1 MANRAKSIGKAAAA
15 AQTAA
20 AATEETL
27 SNPQLRTEVFEIFR
41 RWGYLQATLD
51 PLKQYLPAE
60 PFPIDLPEGS
70 DAIAEEARRYYCGN
84 IALEFSHIASPEKRE
99 WLQQKMEQLPV
110 ETPQQQAQ
118 TLTGLIKADI
128 FEQTIQQ
135 RYLGTKRFS
144 LEGLTALIPY
154 LDRTFE
160 VSSALGV
167 EVCHF
172 AMNHRGRLNVM
183 VNTVGRSAADIF
195 TKFEDVDPRS
205 HLGGGDV
212 KYHQG
217 ATGTYTAPDGK
228 NIKLHLAS
236 NPSHLEAVDP
246 VIMGRARARQV
257 RLGADGPKKVLPIII
272 HGDAAFAG
280 QGIWA
285 ETLVL
290 ATING
295 YTVGGTIQIV
305 VNNLLG
311 FTAEPL
317 ESNSSRFA
325 TDMAKRL
332 PIPIFHVNAEDPDA
346 VVRVAAIA
354 AEYRATFASDVVV
367 DLIGYR
373 RHGHSEVD
381 DPTVTQPRR
390 YAKIKET
397 ELLYKSYAKRIG
409 VDAASEIKATSD
421 KLLADQALGKEA
433 LHPPTLAELPDYW
446 NKYKGGYLPQVDPAV
461 TGLPVDEI
469 KRLTSLITRT
479 PEGFNVHPKVKA
491 LLKQRDEMG
500 AGTKPFDYGTA
511 ELVAYA
517 SLLEKGTP
525 VRLSGQDSQRGTFNQ
540 RHSFFTD
547 VETEKRWSPLQN
559 INANQGQFEAYN
571 SMLSEAGVLGFEYGY
586 SRDFPETLTLWEAQF
601 GDFANGAQ
609 IIIDQF
615 IAAGEAK
622 WHLYS
627 GVAML
632 LPHGYE
638 GQGPEHSSARME
650 RFLQLCATDNMY
662 VTQPSNAAQYFHL
675 LRRQALSEYRKPLVV
690 FTPKSMLRHPDAI
703 SPIADFGA
711 EHFQTVLAD
720 TEAKDPKRIL
730 VCSGKIGHNLRVER
744 AKRGDYSTAI
754 VFVEQLYPW
763 PEEALAKALNMY
775 PSAEEVVFV
784 QEEPANMGALSYAY
798 PLLKRTAGNRR
809 VLRVSRSAA
818 ASPATGSAKAHE
830 LEEKMLLELALG
842 KK

>member
-1 MANRAKSIGKAAAA
+1 MATRAKASGKV
-15 AQTAA
+15 AQPVAV
-20 AATEETL
+20 TEQGD
-27 SNPQLRTEVFEIFR
+27 SGNQQLRTEVFEIFR

-60 PFPIDLPEGS
+60 PFPIELPEGS

-84 IALEFSHIASPEKRE
+84 IALEFSHIASPERRE
-99 WLQQKMEQLPV
+99 WLQTRMERV
-110 ETPQQQAQ
+110 HKETPEQQRH
-118 TLTGLIKADI
+118 TLTLLTKSDL

-144 LEGLTALIPY
+144 LEGLTALIPF

-160 VSSALGV
+160 ISAAHGV
-167 EVCHF
+167 ERSQF

-228 NIKLHLAS
+228 TIALHLAS

-257 RLGADGPKKVLPIII
+257 RIGADGPKKILPIII

-305 VNNLLG
+305 ANNLLG

-397 ELLYKSYAKRIG
+397 LPLYKSYAARIG
-409 VDAASEIKATSD
+409 VDDSAEIKTIAD
-421 KLLADQALGKEA
+421 EFLAEQALGKEA
-433 LHPPTLAELPDYW
+433 QHPPTLIELPEYW
-446 NKYKGGYLPQVDPAV
+446 DNYKGGFLPAHDDTQ
-461 TGLPVDEI
+461 TGLSAEEV
-469 KRLTSLITRT
+469 KRLTGFLVKT
-479 PEGFNVHPKVKA
+479 PEGFHIHPKVKA
-491 LLKQRDEMG
+491 LLKQREEMG
-500 AGTKPFDYGTA
+500 AGTKSFDFGTA
-511 ELVAYA
+511 ELLAYA

-547 VETEKRWSPLQN
+547 TETEKRWSPLQN
-559 INANQGQFEAYN
+559 ISDKQGTFEAYN

-586 SRDFPETLTLWEAQF
+586 ARDYPETLTLWEAQF

-609 IIIDQF
+609 IIMDQF

-622 WHLYS
+622 WGLLS
-627 GVAML
+627 GVVML

-638 GQGPEHSSARME
+638 GQGPEHSSARIE
-650 RFLQLCATDNMY
+650 RYLQLCATDNMY

-675 LRRQALSEYRKPLVV
+675 LRRQALSAYRKPLVV

-703 SPIADFGA
+703 SPVADFA
-711 EHFQTVLAD
+711 LPQFQTVLAD
-720 TEAKDPKRIL
+720 NEAKDPRRIL
-730 VCSGKIGHNLRVER
+730 VCSGKVGHNLRVER
-744 AKRGDYSTAI
+744 AKRGDYSIAI

-763 PEEALAKALNMY
+763 PEEALSKALEQY
-775 PSAEEVVFV
+775 PNAEEIVWV
-784 QEEPANMGALSYAY
+784 QEEPANMGPLTYAY

-809 VLRVSRSAA
+809 VLRVSRSAS
-818 ASPATGSAKAHE
+818 ASPATGSAKAHD

-842 KK
+842 AAKK

>member
-1 MANRAKSIGKAAAA
+1 MANKAKVQGKVNGAAVQAMA
-15 AQTAA
+15 DSSN
-20 AATEETL
+20 E

-60 PFPIDLPEGS
+60 PFPIELPEGS
-70 DAIAEEARRYYCGN
+70 DSIAEEARRYYCGN

-99 WLQQKMEQLPV
+99 WLQAKMEQLPL
-110 ETPQQQAQ
+110 ESKQQQAH
-118 TLTGLIKADI
+118 TLTALIKADL

-144 LEGLTALIPY
+144 LEGLTALVPF
-154 LDRTFE
+154 LDRVFE
-160 VSSALGV
+160 VSAGHGV
-167 EVCHF
+167 ERCNF
-172 AMNHRGRLNVM
+172 AMSHRGRLNVM

-228 NIKLHLAS
+228 TIALHLAS
-236 NPSHLEAVDP
+236 NPSHLEAADP
-246 VIMGRARARQV
+246 VVMGRARARQV
-257 RLGADGPKKVLPIII
+257 RLGEDGSKRVLPIII

-295 YTVGGTIQIV
+295 YTVGGTIQVV

-397 ELLYKSYAKRIG
+397 APLYKSYAERLG
-409 VDAASEIKATSD
+409 VDASAEIKAISD
-421 KLLADQALGKEA
+421 KFLADQALGKEA
-433 LHPPTLAELPDYW
+433 EHPPTLSELPSYW
-446 NKYKGGYLPQVDPAV
+446 NNYKGGYLPAHDPSV
-461 TGLPVDEI
+461 TGLPVDDI
-469 KRLTSLITRT
+469 KRLTSKLTT
-479 PEGFNVHPKVKA
+479 APADFNLHPKIKA

-500 AGTKPFDYGTA
+500 SGAKPFDYGTA
-511 ELVAYA
+511 ELLAYA

-547 VETEKRWSPLQN
+547 TETEKRWSPLQN
-559 INANQGQFEAYN
+559 LSENQGRFEAYN
-571 SMLSEAGVLGFEYGY
+571 SMLSEAAVLGFEYGY
-586 SRDFPETLTLWEAQF
+586 SRDYPETLTLWEAQF

-622 WHLYS
+622 WGLYS
-627 GVAML
+627 GVVLL

-638 GQGPEHSSARME
+638 GQGPEHSSARIE
-650 RFLQLCATDNMY
+650 RYLQLCATDNMI
-662 VTQPSNAAQYFHL
+662 VAQPSNAAQYFHL
-675 LRRQALSEYRKPLVV
+675 LRRQALSEYRKPLIV
-690 FTPKSMLRHPDAI
+690 FTPKSMLRHPDAV
-703 SPIADFGA
+703 SPIADFSVPR
-711 EHFQTVLAD
+711 FQTVLPD
-720 TEAKDPKRIL
+720 TEAKDPKRLLI
-730 VCSGKIGHNLRVER
+730 CTGKIGHNLRVER

-754 VFVEQLYPW
+754 IFIEQLFPW
-763 PEEALAKALNMY
+763 PGEALEEALAQY
-775 PSAEEVVFV
+775 PHAEEIVWV
-784 QEEPANMGALSYAY
+784 QEEPANMGALVYAM
-798 PLLKRTAGNRR
+798 PLLKRNAGGRR
-809 VLRVSRSAA
+809 VLSIKRSAA

-830 LEEKMLLELALG
+830 LEEKALIDYALG